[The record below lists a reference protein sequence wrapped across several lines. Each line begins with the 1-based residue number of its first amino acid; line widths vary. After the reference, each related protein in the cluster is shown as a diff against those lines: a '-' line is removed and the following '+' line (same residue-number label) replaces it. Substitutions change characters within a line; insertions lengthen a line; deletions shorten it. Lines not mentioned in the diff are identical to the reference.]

1 MTTKHILS
9 LGTIVMLL
17 TLTGCGTSYRIQVIE
32 GLPKEVYLNYS
43 KGANVKVGDL
53 FRLYEV
59 HRPEASGASQGHGGH
74 GGHGGGMSQP
84 AMKHEK
90 AIVQVISIVDEV
102 HAAVKILSGEVQ
114 DGLEAEKL
122 KQQ

>member
-1 MTTKHILS
+1 MKTKHILS
-9 LGTIVMLL
+9 LGVSGLFLILS
-17 TLTGCGTSYRIQVIE
+17 GCGTSYRIQVID

-43 KGANVKVGDL
+43 KGADVKVGDM

-59 HRPEASGASQGHGGH
+59 HRPGPSGASQAYGGHSGHGGQ
-74 GGHGGGMSQP
+74 GGGSQP

-90 AIVQVISIVDEV
+90 AIVQVIRIVDEV
-102 HAAVKILSGEVQ
+102 HAAVKVLSGEVV

-122 KQQ
+122 K